1 MSSASLLLCNV
12 QIVHP
17 SGTLTAYRALE
28 IQSGKIVRFFVEPEP
43 KQVKTAHC
51 LDAKGSLL
59 LPSFCD
65 SHTHF
70 SEYGLQL
77 TQLNLSGLSLPE
89 ALEKIRKKAEQT
101 PKGRWITGS
110 GWTRHAFGAFP
121 TAQLLDEI
129 STEHFIALRSA
140 DWHAAWCNSPVLEKL
155 HPNEFSAEELPRE
168 ECGRFKSVAFE
179 RAAKKAMALVQ
190 ISAKERQA
198 AIELAQKEFFKLGI
212 TETVTME
219 DASALTDYH
228 ALERKLKLRVRV
240 VVYLESLDAA
250 KKFYAAHPDSGTTLE
265 AAKLFLDGSL
275 GSETCSML
283 EPFEGQHL
291 SGMDFYA
298 DADLVKLFKLIERE
312 GLSISVHAIGDKA
325 VRRALNAFEELHALQ
340 NSHRAKRLAHR
351 IEHAQTI
358 HDSDVGRFAALG
370 VVASMQPVHIRA
382 DIAPAQRLLGTRT
395 DRLYRFQSLCACGA
409 TLIFG
414 SDAPVE
420 TPNVLEGLRYAVA
433 RCDVQ
438 GQVWHAQERLALQ
451 DALKAYT
458 STPREIIG
466 ACRGVLQVGSEADLV
481 LLSENIF
488 QMPAQS
494 LTQTQVLATI
504 LDGEVVH
511 SIL

>member
-1 MSSASLLLCNV
+1 MSDASLLLCNV
-12 QIVHP
+12 QIAHLN
-17 SGTLTAYRALE
+17 GELTAYRALE
-28 IQSGKIVRFFVEPEP
+28 IQSGKIVRFFTEPEP

-51 LDAKGSLL
+51 LDAKGGLL
-59 LPSFCD
+59 LPAFCD

-77 TQLNLSGLSLPE
+77 TQLNLSGLSLPK
-89 ALEKIRKKAEQT
+89 ALEKIRKKVQQV

-121 TAQLLDEI
+121 TAAQLDAI

-155 HPNEFSAEELPRE
+155 HPNEFSAEELPRD

-190 ISAKERQA
+190 VSSRERQD
-198 AIELAQKEFFKLGI
+198 AIELAQEEFFRLGI
-212 TETVTME
+212 TETLTME
-219 DASALTDYH
+219 EASALADYH
-228 ALERKLKLRVRV
+228 AVRHKLRLRVRV
-240 VVYLESLDAA
+240 AVYLELLDDA
-250 KKFYAAHPDSGTTLE
+250 KKFYAAHPDTCTTLE

-283 EPFEGQHL
+283 EPFDGQRT

-298 DADLVKLFKLIERE
+298 DADLIQLFKLIERE

-325 VRRALNAFEELHALQ
+325 VRRALNAFEQLRALHA
-340 NSHRAKRLAHR
+340 SHKAMQLAHR

-370 VVASMQPVHIRA
+370 VVASMQPIHIRA
-382 DIAPAQRLLGTRT
+382 DIAPAQRLLGART
-395 DRLYRFQSLCACGA
+395 ERLYRFQSLCASGA

-420 TPNVLEGLRYAVA
+420 TPNVLEGLLYAVA
-433 RCDVQ
+433 RCDAQ
-438 GQVWHAQERLALQ
+438 GQVWHAQERLSLQ

-458 STPREIIG
+458 STPREVIG
-466 ACRGVLQVGSEADLV
+466 ACRGTLQVGSDADLV

-488 QMPAQS
+488 QMPVQS
-494 LTQTQVLATI
+494 LTQAQILATI
-504 LDGEVVH
+504 LDGKVVH

>member
-1 MSSASLLLCNV
+1 M
-12 QIVHP
+12 
-17 SGTLTAYRALE
+17 R
-28 IQSGKIVRFFVEPEP
+28 
-43 KQVKTAHC
+43 
-51 LDAKGSLL
+51 
-59 LPSFCD
+59 
-65 SHTHF
+65 
-70 SEYGLQL
+70 
-77 TQLNLSGLSLPE
+77 
-89 ALEKIRKKAEQT
+89 
-101 PKGRWITGS
+101 
-110 GWTRHAFGAFP
+110 
-121 TAQLLDEI
+121 
-129 STEHFIALRSA
+129 
-140 DWHAAWCNSPVLEKL
+140 
-155 HPNEFSAEELPRE
+155 
-168 ECGRFKSVAFE
+168 
-179 RAAKKAMALVQ
+179 
-190 ISAKERQA
+190 
-198 AIELAQKEFFKLGI
+198 
-212 TETVTME
+212 
-219 DASALTDYH
+219 
-228 ALERKLKLRVRV
+228 
-240 VVYLESLDAA
+240 
-250 KKFYAAHPDSGTTLE
+250 
-265 AAKLFLDGSL
+265 
-275 GSETCSML
+275 
-283 EPFEGQHL
+283 
-291 SGMDFYA
+291 
-298 DADLVKLFKLIERE
+298 
-312 GLSISVHAIGDKA
+312 
-325 VRRALNAFEELHALQ
+325 FEELHALQ

-494 LTQTQVLATI
+494 LTQTQVFSNYL
-504 LDGEVVH
+504 GW
-511 SIL
+511 